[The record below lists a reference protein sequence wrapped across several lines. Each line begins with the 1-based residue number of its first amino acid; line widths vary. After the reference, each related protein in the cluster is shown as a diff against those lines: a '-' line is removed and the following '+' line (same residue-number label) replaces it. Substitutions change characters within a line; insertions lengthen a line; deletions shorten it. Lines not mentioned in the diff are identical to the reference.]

1 MSEVI
6 KIRKGLNIPLAGE
19 AEKIFGQTHLPS
31 LFAIKPTDFHGLT
44 PKMVVKAD
52 DLVQIGS
59 VLFHDKYRPEI
70 KFVSP
75 VSGVVKDIVRGE
87 RRVIQEVII
96 ENNNK
101 DEYVDFGALSF
112 ASLNREVVIQKM
124 LESGAWPYLR
134 QRPYNIL
141 ADPEVTPKSIFI
153 SGFDSSPLAADTEFA
168 LAGQEDAFKAG
179 IEVLKLLA
187 PEVHLG
193 LEQNSASK
201 AYTNLAG
208 VKTHYFS
215 GPHPAGNVG
224 IQIHHIS
231 PINKGEKVWT
241 VQPQDVVSIGNIFLT
256 GKHDFSRVVAVAG
269 TEVKKPLYYRSRVG
283 SSVCEFLK
291 DSLKEGSLRII
302 SGNVLTGDQIP
313 DDGYLGFFHNLVTV
327 IPEGDEYEFLGWA
340 LPGSGKFSHSRTF
353 FSWLTNK
360 KKEYKLNANTH
371 GSVRAIVVSGEYE
384 KVLPMDILFEFLIK
398 AVMNDDV
405 DKMEQLGIYELV
417 EEDIALCEYADTSKQ
432 ELQSILRGGMELMIK
447 EMG

>member
-215 GPHPAGNVG
+215 GPHPAGNLG

-291 DSLKEGSLRII
+291 DNLKEGSLRII

-340 LPGSGKFSHSRTF
+340 LPGIGKFSHSRTF

>member
-291 DSLKEGSLRII
+291 DNLKEGSLRII

-340 LPGSGKFSHSRTF
+340 LPGIGKFSHSRTF

>member
-6 KIRKGLNIPLAGE
+6 KIRKGLNIPLAGK
-19 AEKIFGQTHLPS
+19 AEKVFGQTHLPG

-59 VLFHDKYRPEI
+59 VLFHDKFRPEI

-87 RRVIQEVII
+87 RRIIQEVII
-96 ENNNK
+96 ENNGK
-101 DEYVDFGALSF
+101 DEYVDFGAQTF

-124 LESGAWPYLR
+124 LETGAWPYLR

-141 ADPEVTPKSIFI
+141 ANPEVTPKAIFI
-153 SGFDSSPLAADTEFA
+153 SGFDTSPLAIDIEFA

-179 IEVLKLLA
+179 IEVLKFLA

-193 LEQNSASK
+193 LEKNSASK
-201 AYTNLAG
+201 AYSGLSG
-208 VKTHYFS
+208 VKIHHFS

-224 IQIHHIS
+224 IQIHHTT
-231 PINKGEKVWT
+231 PINKGERVWT

-256 GKHDFSRVVAVAG
+256 GKHDFTRVVAVAG
-269 TEVKKPLYYRSRVG
+269 SEVKKPLYYRSRLG
-283 SSVCEFLK
+283 SSVSELLK
-291 DSLKEGSLRII
+291 NNLKEGSLRII

-313 DDGYLGFFHNLVTV
+313 DDGYLGFFHNLITV

-340 LPGSGKFSHSRTF
+340 LPGFGKFSHSRTF
-353 FSWLTNK
+353 FSWLRK
-360 KKEYKLNANTH
+360 DKKEYKLNANKH

-398 AVMNDDV
+398 AIMSDDV
-405 DKMEQLGIYELV
+405 DKMEQLGIYEIV

-432 ELQSILRGGMELMIK
+432 ELQSILRGGIELMIK
-447 EMG
+447 ELG

>member
-269 TEVKKPLYYRSRVG
+269 TEVKKTLYYRSRVG

-291 DSLKEGSLRII
+291 DNLKEGSLRII

-340 LPGSGKFSHSRTF
+340 LPGIGKFSHSRTF

>member
-6 KIRKGLNIPLAGE
+6 KIRKGLNIPLAGK
-19 AEKIFGQTHLPS
+19 AEKVFGQTHLPS

-44 PKMVVKAD
+44 PKMVVKVD

-75 VSGVVKDIVRGE
+75 VSGIVKDIVRGE

-96 ENNNK
+96 ENNDK
-101 DEYVDFGALSF
+101 DEYVDFGALSL
-112 ASLNREVVIQKM
+112 ASLSREVVIQKM
-124 LESGAWPYLR
+124 LETGAWPYLR

-141 ADPEVTPKSIFI
+141 ANPEITPKSIFI
-153 SGFDSSPLAADTEFA
+153 SGFDTSPLAADTEFA

-179 IEVLKLLA
+179 IEVLKHLA
-187 PEVHLG
+187 PELHLG
-193 LEQNSASK
+193 LEPNSASK
-201 AYTNLAG
+201 AYSDLVG
-208 VKTHYFS
+208 VTTHHFS

-231 PINKGEKVWT
+231 PINKGDRVWT
-241 VQPQDVVSIGNIFLT
+241 VQPQDVVAIGNVFLT
-256 GKHDFSRVVAVAG
+256 GKHDFSRVVAVVG
-269 TEVKKPLYYRSRVG
+269 SEVKKPLYYRSRIG
-283 SSVCEFLK
+283 SSVCELLKNNLK
-291 DSLKEGSLRII
+291 DGSLRII

-340 LPGSGKFSHSRTF
+340 LPGIGKFSHSRTF
-353 FSWLTNK
+353 FSWLCSK
-360 KKEYKLNANTH
+360 KKEYKLNANKH

-398 AVMNDDV
+398 GVMNDDV